1 MLNRPF
7 DLYQGGITDQY
18 LSGFMN
24 QVSQAVDDAMTEEVK
39 FYRDDRG
46 DAAHDIY

>member
-7 DLYQGGITDQY
+7 DLYQGGITDMY

-39 FYRDDRG
+39 FYFYRD

>member
-7 DLYQGGITDQY
+7 DMYQGGITDMY

-24 QVSQAVDDAMTEEVK
+24 QVSQAVDDAMTEEVRHLLTRLPTC
-39 FYRDDRG
+39 F
-46 DAAHDIY
+46 